1 MSEFLGKVAVI
12 TGSTSGLG
20 LEIAKTFAKAHA
32 NLVINGFGT
41 KEDIE
46 NTVNHLK
53 PLGDGEVVYCPADL
67 TKESEVEKLIQYA
80 NDSLGAIDILIN
92 NAGIQYV
99 SPIDQFPTDKWDQV
113 LALNLT
119 AAFHTIKGAL
129 PFMRKKNFGR
139 IINIAST
146 QGVIASVEKAA
157 YVAAKHGIIGLTKVV
172 ALETAKEN
180 ITCNAVCPGFMLT
193 PLVEAQIRAKMELS
207 GRSFEEESEAF
218 VSGKHPSGKFV
229 SLLEVAQMCLFL
241 ANPGSSEIRGAQMII
256 DGGWTVP

>member
-1 MSEFLGKVAVI
+1 MSELTGKVAII
-12 TGSTSGLG
+12 TGSTSGIG

-32 NLVINGFGT
+32 HVVINGFGSQ
-41 KEDIE
+41 KVIEDIMD
-46 NTVNHLK
+46 HLK
-53 PLGDGEVVYCPADL
+53 TLGSGSVIFCPADL
-67 TKESEVEKLIQYA
+67 TKEADIEKLIHSA
-80 NDSLGAIDILIN
+80 TENLGSIDILIN
-92 NAGIQYV
+92 NAGVQYV
-99 SPIDQFPTDKWDQV
+99 SPIEEFPTEKWDQV

-119 AAFHTIKGAL
+119 AVFHTIKRAL

-146 QGVIASVEKAA
+146 QGVIASIEKSA

-193 PLVEAQIRAKMELS
+193 PLVDAQIRAKMQES
-207 GRSFEEESEAF
+207 GRSFAEESEIF

-229 SLLEVAQMCLFL
+229 STHEVAQMCLLL
-241 ANPGSSEIRGAQMII
+241 ANPGHSEIRGAQMII